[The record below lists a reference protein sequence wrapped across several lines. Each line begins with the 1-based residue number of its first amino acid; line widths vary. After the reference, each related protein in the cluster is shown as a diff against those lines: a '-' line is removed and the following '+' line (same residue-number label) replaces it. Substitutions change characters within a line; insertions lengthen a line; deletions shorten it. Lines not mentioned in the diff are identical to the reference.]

1 MTKKKSMKKLLSCV
15 LTMVLIAA
23 MALMGTACN
32 KAATTVEEKPE
43 EVIQEIISEE
53 PVTVDSEEPSVT
65 FTEETEVGEGETEF
79 ALEVVYADGK
89 TDYFRVKTDADNVG
103 AALLAAGLVEGEDS
117 DYGLYIKKVNGV
129 TADYDVDGTY
139 WSFYINGEYAQTGV
153 DSTPIEEGATYA
165 LKVEGG
171 N

>member
-1 MTKKKSMKKLLSCV
+1 MTKKSSTKKLLSCI
-15 LTMVLIAA
+15 LTLVLIAA

-32 KAATTVEEKPE
+32 KATTQVTETPE
-43 EVIQEIISEE
+43 EVIQQAVSE
-53 PVTVDSEEPSVT
+53 VTSQIESEVPAVEFV
-65 FTEETEVGEGETEF
+65 EETEVGEGETEF
-79 ALEVVYADGK
+79 SLEVVYADGK

-103 AALLAAGLVEGEDS
+103 DALVAAGLVEGEES

-153 DSTPIEEGATYA
+153 DSTKIEEGATYA
-165 LKVEGG
+165 LKVEK
-171 N
+171 

>member
-1 MTKKKSMKKLLSCV
+1 MTKKSSTKKLLSCI
-15 LTMVLIAA
+15 LTLVLIAA

-32 KAATTVEEKPE
+32 KATTPVTETPE
-43 EVIQEIISEE
+43 EVIQQAVSEVSSQIE
-53 PVTVDSEEPSVT
+53 SEVPAVEFV
-65 FTEETEVGEGETEF
+65 EETEVGEGETEF
-79 ALEVVYADGK
+79 SLEVVYADGK

-103 AALLAAGLVEGEDS
+103 DALVAAGLVEGEES

-153 DSTPIEEGATYA
+153 DSTKIEEGATYA
-165 LKVEGG
+165 LKVEK
-171 N
+171 